1 MVSSNVVDFKNE
13 KLAKKLKFIEDRRN
27 ASLSNFDAF
36 LNKVFSV
43 IF

>member
-13 KLAKKLKFIEDRRN
+13 KLAEKLKFIEDRRN
-27 ASLSNFDAF
+27 TSLSNFDAF

>member
-13 KLAKKLKFIEDRRN
+13 KLAEKLKFIEDRRN

-43 IF
+43 SF